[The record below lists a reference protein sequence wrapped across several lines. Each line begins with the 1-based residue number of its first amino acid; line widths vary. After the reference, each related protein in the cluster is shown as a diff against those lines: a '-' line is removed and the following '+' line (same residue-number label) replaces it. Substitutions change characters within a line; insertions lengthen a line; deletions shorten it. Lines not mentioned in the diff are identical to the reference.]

1 MARPAGMTHTDGM
14 THAPFNPEATRRL
27 DALLQAAAL
36 ALYQADPNGTQ
47 ARTDAV
53 SSARLGC
60 EVQKLVAEGADP
72 CGCGATGLETQTC
85 PFLATAAELGSA
97 EVVRVLLAAG
107 AEPNQASVDTG
118 DAPLHLA
125 RTADVVRLLVA
136 AGAQLET
143 LNATLA
149 EDEQGMTP
157 LHRAVLVGN
166 RDTVR
171 ALLEAGAQPNA
182 ANANGEPL
190 LHAAVFAG
198 TDILR
203 DLLDAGADPDA
214 LDRYERDAVDRMN
227 GGFLS
232 DEARRLRLAMLEAAR
247 LARTMDAPSSAQGTR
262 PRI

>member
-1 MARPAGMTHTDGM
+1 MARAAGMAHTEKM
-14 THAPFNPEATRRL
+14 TGPSFNPEATRRL
-27 DALLQAAAL
+27 DALLQDAVL
-36 ALYQADPNGTQ
+36 ALYQAGPNGTQ
-47 ARTDAV
+47 ALPDETTG
-53 SSARLGC
+53 ARLAREAQG
-60 EVQKLVAEGADP
+60 LVEAGADP
-72 CGCGATGLETQTC
+72 CGVGEIGMETRSC
-85 PFLATAAELGSA
+85 PFLATAADIGSA
-97 EVVRVLLAAG
+97 DLVRALLAAG
-107 AEPNQASVDTG
+107 AKPNQTSADTG

-136 AGAQLET
+136 AGAHLET

-149 EDEQGMTP
+149 ENEQGMTP

-214 LDRYERDAVDRMN
+214 LDRHERDAVDRMK

-232 DEARRLRLAMLEAAR
+232 DEARRLRLAMLEASR
-247 LARTMDAPSSAQGTR
+247 LARSMDAPSFAQGTR